1 MVDILRDRFFEL
13 LDAVVSS
20 DEARVRSMTE
30 KRFADK
36 IVANFPALKK
46 NGLKFERGS
55 GLCKI

>member
-13 LDAVVSS
+13 LDAVINS
-20 DEARVRSMTE
+20 DEARVRTLTE

-36 IVANFPALKK
+36 IAANLPALKK
-46 NGLKFERGS
+46 AGLKFERGS

>member
-20 DEARVRSMTE
+20 DEARVRVMTE

-36 IVANFPALKK
+36 IVANLPALKK
-46 NGLKFERGS
+46 ADLKFERGS